1 MKAQDP
7 KERITNFNEVNLGY
21 SEEEAIKEASRC
33 LNCKV
38 PSCVKGCPVSIN
50 IPAFIRQ
57 IREQNVQQ
65 AIKTIKESN
74 NLPGVCGRVCPQ
86 EEQCEKNCILKKNP
100 IRIGYLERFAADNE
114 TAIKAKK
121 IARNNKRVA
130 VVGSGP
136 ASLTAAA
143 DLAVMG
149 YNVTLFEALHKT
161 GGVLRYG
168 IPEFR
173 LPKSIVDKEIEY
185 IESLGV
191 EISKNFVIGNIL
203 SLEDLK
209 KDFNAIFIGVGA
221 GLPYFLNI
229 EGENLPGVYSANEF
243 LTRVNLMAAYD
254 ETKSETPIK
263 KGKKTVVVGGGNVAI
278 DAARVAK
285 RLGSDVTI
293 VYRRS
298 FEEMPAR
305 KEEIEHAKEEGI
317 NFMLL
322 TNPTKILGTNS
333 IEGIECVKMA
343 LAEPDASGRRRPM
356 QENGSEFVIAC
367 DQVIVA
373 IGQGPNPLLLKDSN
387 LKVEKEYLV
396 VNEMLQ
402 TSDKLVFAGGDIIGG
417 NTTVIKAMAD
427 GKTAAKNINAFLTQ
441 IQ

>member
-1 MKAQDP
+1 MKEQDA
-7 KERITNFNEVNLGY
+7 KQRITNFNEVNLGY
-21 SEEEAIKEASRC
+21 SNEEAITEASRC
-33 LNCKV
+33 LNCKA
-38 PSCVKGCPVSIN
+38 PNCVKGCPVNIN
-50 IPAFIRQ
+50 IPKFIKQ
-57 IREQNVQQ
+57 IKEQDVQQ

-86 EEQCEKNCILKKNP
+86 EELCEKNCIIKKNP
-100 IRIGYLERFAADNE
+100 IKIGYLERFAADNE
-114 TAIKAKK
+114 ATKKAEI
-121 IARNNKRVA
+121 IARNNKKVA
-130 VVGSGP
+130 VIGSGP

-143 DLAVMG
+143 DLAIIG
-149 YNVTLFEALHKT
+149 YEVTLFEALHKT

-173 LPKSIVDKEIEY
+173 LPKSIVEKEIEH

-191 EISKNFVIGNIL
+191 NIRKNFIIGKTL

-229 EGENLPGVYSANEF
+229 EGENMPGVFSANEF
-243 LTRVNLMAAYD
+243 LTRANLMFAFD
-254 ETKSETPIK
+254 ETKSRTPIK
-263 KGKKTVVVGGGNVAI
+263 KGRNTVVVGGGNVAI

-293 VYRRS
+293 VYRRT

-305 KEEIEHAKEEGI
+305 IEEIEHAKEEGI

-322 TNPTKILGTNS
+322 ANPTKIIGTAN
-333 IEGIECVKMA
+333 IEGIECVKMV
-343 LAEPDASGRRRPM
+343 LSEMDSSGRRKPV
-356 QENGSEFVIAC
+356 QEKGSEFVINC

-387 LKVEKEYLV
+387 LKKEQGYLV
-396 VNEMLQ
+396 VNESLQ
-402 TSDKLVFAGGDIIGG
+402 TSDKMIFAGGDIIGG
-417 NTTVIKAMAD
+417 NATVIKAMAD
-427 GKTAAKNINAFLTQ
+427 GKIVAKSINAFLS
-441 IQ
+441 